1 MAETEVTENDD
12 YTCIITC
19 QSLKIIPREAFKKTL
34 KTIDLSCNFITSIR
48 ENDFNKCSMIKQLK
62 LYSNKI
68 QEIRGLQYLSKLED
82 LQLQHNEIKTV
93 GRNLSNLKN
102 LKYLRLDSNRIRN
115 IPMPDICS
123 LNNLTYIDL
132 SGNNLEN
139 IDSLNILSSLEQLIC
154 THNNIRKIANLKSL
168 KKLEDIDVG
177 FNDLTDISG
186 LKGLSNL
193 KNVNIENNKM
203 KSIQNVGILKSLQD
217 LKIAGNFFTNLKH
230 ICEQFN
236 FLEILDVSNNNISHV
251 EQLMYLKNLPELK
264 ELTLYN
270 NPVVNDENKTILK
283 EIADEV
289 KVEVLDGTQRNH
301 GKLNS
306 TTKPMRPMS
315 ANQMISTRQ
324 IEEQFRTADFC
335 MSDFED
341 RIESQFTVIRTMIAE
356 LPTKGSTLFAFCYKF
371 GYGHFL
377 SFIPIITKLIQVLF
391 HRCLKN
397 FSRLIQMLNQDFRYY
412 YHYSPVLLFYTP

>member
-12 YTCIITC
+12 YTCILTC
-19 QSLKIIPREAFKKTL
+19 QSLKIIPREVFKKTL

-68 QEIRGLQYLSKLED
+68 DEIRGLQYLSKLED
-82 LQLQHNEIKTV
+82 LQLQHNEIKSV

-102 LKYLRLDSNRIRN
+102 LKYLRLDSNHIRN

-139 IDSLNILSSLEQLIC
+139 IDSLNVLSSLEQLIC

-177 FNDLTDISG
+177 FNELTDISG

-193 KNVNIENNKM
+193 KNVNIENNKI
-203 KSIQNVGILKSLQD
+203 KSMQNVAILKSLQD
-217 LKIAGNFFTNLKH
+217 LKIAGNVFTNLEH
-230 ICEQFN
+230 ICEQFS
-236 FLEILDVSNNNISHV
+236 FLEILDVSNNNISNV
-251 EQLMYLKNLPELK
+251 EQLMYLKNLSELK
-264 ELTLYN
+264 ELTLHN

-283 EIADEV
+283 EIADEI

-306 TTKPMRPMS
+306 TAKPMRPMS

-324 IEEQFRTADFC
+324 IEEQFRTADYY
-335 MSDFED
+335 MSDFEE
-341 RIESQFTVIRTMIAE
+341 RIESQFAVIRSMIAE
-356 LPTKGSTLFAFCYKF
+356 LPTKGSTLFAFYYKF
-371 GYGHFL
+371 GYGTL
-377 SFIPIITKLIQVLF
+377 STSYI
-391 HRCLKN
+391 
-397 FSRLIQMLNQDFRYY
+397 YY
-412 YHYSPVLLFYTP
+412 N

>member
-12 YTCIITC
+12 YTCILTC

-68 QEIRGLQYLSKLED
+68 DEIRGLQYLSKLED
-82 LQLQHNEIKTV
+82 LQLQHNEIKSV

-102 LKYLRLDSNRIRN
+102 LKYLRLDSNHIRN

-177 FNDLTDISG
+177 FNELTDISG

-193 KNVNIENNKM
+193 KNVNIENNKI
-203 KSIQNVGILKSLQD
+203 KSMQNVGILKSLQD
-217 LKIAGNFFTNLKH
+217 LKIAGNVFTNLEH
-230 ICEQFN
+230 ICEQFS
-236 FLEILDVSNNNISHV
+236 FLEILDVSNNNISNV
-251 EQLMYLKNLPELK
+251 EQLMYLKNLSELK
-264 ELTLYN
+264 ELTLHN

-283 EIADEV
+283 EIADEI

-306 TTKPMRPMS
+306 TAKPMRPMS
-315 ANQMISTRQ
+315 TNQMISTRQ
-324 IEEQFRTADFC
+324 IEEQFRTADYY

-341 RIESQFTVIRTMIAE
+341 RIESQFAVIRSMIAE
-356 LPTKGSTLFAFCYKF
+356 LPTKGSTLFAFYYKF
-371 GYGHFL
+371 GYGTL
-377 SFIPIITKLIQVLF
+377 STFYI
-391 HRCLKN
+391 
-397 FSRLIQMLNQDFRYY
+397 YY
-412 YHYSPVLLFYTP
+412 N